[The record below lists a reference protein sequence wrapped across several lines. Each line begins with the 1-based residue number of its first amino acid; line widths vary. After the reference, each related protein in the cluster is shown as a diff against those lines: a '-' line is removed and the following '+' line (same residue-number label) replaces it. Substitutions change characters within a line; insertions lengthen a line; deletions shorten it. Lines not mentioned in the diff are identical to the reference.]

1 MAKLRIYN
9 DIVNDEEKVMLSW
22 NDLEGTTFRDVDS
35 FISEMKDGDTALDLV
50 INCRGGDYEQGMAIY
65 DALRASG
72 KEISARVIGQCS
84 SIATLFLLAA
94 KKGNRS
100 ATPNATILIHN
111 PYIPAFTLADS
122 YDKEDLQRIAGD
134 LAKCTERLLDIYVDR
149 TGADRERLRE
159 IMDKDEPMSAEQ
171 AKSLGFID
179 EIIVPKSAFNRKS
192 IYMNKKS
199 VKSAWRSL
207 GVALGIVEDE
217 KVVNLELETATGET
231 LILKKEKGDPEVG
244 DEVESPDGEYVMPD
258 GSTIVVKEGVV
269 AEIKPAE
276 SEDETAEEVANAD
289 ETTEETATEE
299 TEDVEALKAEIEKLK
314 EENAALKEE
323 NEKLKGEV
331 KTSDERETLNMVA
344 MAGGKAWLKRAKSEY
359 KPAPKDMG
367 KPAPKEDGL
376 PASIADLI

>member
-199 VKSAWRSL
+199 VKSA
-207 GVALGIVEDE
+207 
-217 KVVNLELETATGET
+217 
-231 LILKKEKGDPEVG
+231 
-244 DEVESPDGEYVMPD
+244 
-258 GSTIVVKEGVV
+258 
-269 AEIKPAE
+269 
-276 SEDETAEEVANAD
+276 
-289 ETTEETATEE
+289 
-299 TEDVEALKAEIEKLK
+299 
-314 EENAALKEE
+314 
-323 NEKLKGEV
+323 
-331 KTSDERETLNMVA
+331 
-344 MAGGKAWLKRAKSEY
+344 
-359 KPAPKDMG
+359 
-367 KPAPKEDGL
+367 
-376 PASIADLI
+376 